1 MKKEKIKKK
10 KVSKELKN
18 KKAKVKPA
26 KVEKKLTEEV
36 KKEKWYKG
44 LKTDLLENEKEFS
57 KEYRRS
63 RNLIAIF
70 AFLCFISVLL
80 ATSFIDYT
88 RAFKGKT
95 QPYFAIRAR
104 NEYKQATVYYG
115 VFYKA
120 WICDSDKNRVN
131 FGSFS
136 SSITNCKV
144 VVAYD
149 DDGYYENAKG
159 LKISK
164 EQMNTIQ
171 PYYSDYFNGFETEEE
186 LEQAYKVSS
195 AINKVRWVQ
204 KSTGLLLEDNTIAYL
219 AIFNKL
225 VENTWELQYSD
236 PAYYKCVKST
246 NGIYTFSD
254 YNSEANKCG
263 SNWEALKLS
272 DDICEIATK
281 DITYVRELV
290 KITNLCD

>member
-1 MKKEKIKKK
+1 MKKGKIKKEKIE
-10 KVSKELKN
+10 KVLKN
-18 KKAKVKPA
+18 KKVKEKPVKVKM
-26 KVEKKLTEEV
+26 KLTEEV
-36 KKEKWYKG
+36 KKEKLHKKF
-44 LKTDLLENEKEFS
+44 KTDLLENEKEFS

-63 RNLIAIF
+63 RNIIAIF
-70 AFLCFISVLL
+70 AFLCFMSVLL

-104 NEYKQATVYYG
+104 NEYKQATIYYG

-120 WICDSDKNRVN
+120 WICDSDKTHVN

-136 SSITNCKV
+136 SNITNCRV
-144 VVAYD
+144 VVTYD
-149 DDGYYENAKG
+149 NGYYENSKG

-171 PYYSDYFNGFETEEE
+171 PYYYDYFNGFETEEE

-204 KSTGLLLEDNTIAYL
+204 KSTGVLLEDNTIAYL
-219 AIFNKL
+219 AVFNKL
-225 VENTWELQYSD
+225 VENTWELQYND

-246 NGIYTFSD
+246 NGIYTFSE
-254 YNSEANKCG
+254 YNLETNKCG

-272 DDICEIATK
+272 DDICDIATK